1 MKKKAFSFKLL
12 PSQKIKMLHTQKVAT
27 AFNFY
32 RMFHFFAKV
41 LCATVSFCNYKSTQ
55 AEVLILLVFKD
66 LSVLP
71 KVF

>member
-12 PSQKIKMLHTQKVAT
+12 PSQKIKMLHTQKVAPV
-27 AFNFY
+27 FNFPRAFY
-32 RMFHFFAKV
+32 FFVSV
-41 LCATVSFCNYKSTQ
+41 LFATVSFCNYKSAQ